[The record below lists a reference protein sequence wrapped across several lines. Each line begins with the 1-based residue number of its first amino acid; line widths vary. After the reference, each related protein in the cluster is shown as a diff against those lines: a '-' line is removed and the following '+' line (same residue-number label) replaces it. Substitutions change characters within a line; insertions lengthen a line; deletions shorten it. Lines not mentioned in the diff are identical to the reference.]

1 MINILVVED
10 EKKLA
15 NFLLRGLSNE
25 GYHCD
30 WVGLYAEVLPHIARS
45 DCDVI
50 LLDRLM
56 QNQDTL
62 DLVPKI
68 REHKPQVMILMLTA
82 LHDIEQKVLGLRAGA
97 DDYLGKPFDFDELLA
112 RVEALLRRANSDNE
126 SASFNHELRQ
136 GLLTMQVSAQRVWVA
151 EDEVEL
157 TQLEFQVLRY
167 FLNNPNTVLSRERI
181 LSKVWGSMS
190 DPLTN
195 IVDVYIRRIRKK
207 LAAAAV
213 KHRAEAAESFIETIR
228 GAGYRLGHCQ

>member
-1 MINILVVED
+1 MINILLIED

-25 GYHCD
+25 GYHCE
-30 WVGLYAEVLPHIARS
+30 WVSLYS
-45 DCDVI
+45 DILGQVESFDCEVI

-56 QNQDTL
+56 QTNDTL
-62 DLVPKI
+62 DLMPSI
-68 REHKPQVMILMLTA
+68 RERQPKAMILMLTA

-112 RVEALLRRANSDNE
+112 RIEALLRRSSTEDKP
-126 SASFNHELRQ
+126 LQQGLGQ
-136 GLLTMQVSAQRVWVA
+136 GLLKMHVEAQRVWVA
-151 EDEVEL
+151 DAEVEL

-167 FLNNPNTVLSRERI
+167 FLSNPNMVLSRERI

-207 LAAAAV
+207 LASAV
-213 KHRAEAAESFIETIR
+213 PEPDAEAAESFIETIR
-228 GAGYRLGHCQ
+228 GAGYRLGACK